1 MRLKDAIGID
11 STIRNKVFEIIEPGR
26 GVTRLSSVFDWFITM
41 LILAS
46 VVSVF
51 AVTFD
56 IPEWLNSFLSKFE
69 VVVVAIFTVEY
80 LLRIWTA
87 DLLYKDKTPF
97 KARLKYVV
105 SAMAIVDLVA
115 ILPFYLPMFLPTS
128 VLGMRALRLVRLF
141 RILKLNRY
149 SDAMASVG
157 LVIKEKQREL
167 CGSFFVVSLLMVIS
181 SLLMYAIEH
190 DAQPQ
195 VFKNAF
201 SGLWW
206 AVATLTTVGYG
217 DIYPVTVIGRILGA
231 FIALLGVAAVAIPT
245 GIISSGLI
253 ESLSSEHDEKS
264 SSKDRPPSAQTI
276 SARLATLDSLLKE
289 HAITGEEYASQRARI
304 LAEV

>member
-1 MRLKDAIGID
+1 MNGRSIK
-11 STIRNKVFEIIEPGR
+11 NKVFEVIEPDKGAS
-26 GVTRLSSVFDWFITM
+26 RLSGVFDWFITT

-51 AVTFD
+51 VITFD
-56 IPEWLNSFLSKFE
+56 IPDWLNSFLSKFE
-69 VVVVAIFTVEY
+69 VVAVAIFTVEY

-97 KARLKYVV
+97 MARLKYVV

-149 SDAMASVG
+149 SDAMASIVR
-157 LVIKEKQREL
+157 VIKEKQREL
-167 CGSFFVVSLLMVIS
+167 CGSFFFVALLMVIS

-217 DIYPVTVIGRILGA
+217 DIYPVTVMGRIIGA
-231 FIALLGVAAVAIPT
+231 FIAILGIAAVAIPT

-253 ESLSSEHDEKS
+253 ESMSAKPDGESSP
-264 SSKDRPPSAQTI
+264 KDSHASAKDVA
-276 SARLATLDSLLKE
+276 ARLATLDSLLKE
-289 HAITGEEYASQRARI
+289 RSITNEEYASQRARI

>member
-1 MRLKDAIGID
+1 MIK
-11 STIRNKVFEIIEPGR
+11 SKVFEIIEPDKGSSK
-26 GVTRLSSVFDWFITM
+26 LSSVFDWFITA
-41 LILAS
+41 LIIAS

-51 AVTFD
+51 VVTFD
-56 IPEWLNSFLSKFE
+56 IPDWLNSFLSKFE
-69 VVVVAIFTVEY
+69 VAAVAIFTVEY

-87 DLLYKDKTPF
+87 DLLYKDKTPVV
-97 KARLKYVV
+97 ARLKYVV

-115 ILPFYLPMFLPTS
+115 ILPFYLPMFLPAS

-149 SDAMASVG
+149 SDAMASIG
-157 LVIKEKQREL
+157 QVIKEKQREL
-167 CGSFFVVSLLMVIS
+167 CGSFFVVSLLMVVS

-217 DIYPVTVIGRILGA
+217 DIYPVTAIGRIIGA
-231 FIALLGVAAVAIPT
+231 FIALLGIAAVAIPT

-253 ESLSSEHDEKS
+253 ERMSSGNGGECSL
-264 SSKDRPPSAQTI
+264 KDAHASAQAI
-276 SARLATLDSLLKE
+276 SERLATLDSLLE
-289 HAITGEEYASQRARI
+289 GHAITSEEYATQRARI

>member
-1 MRLKDAIGID
+1 MIGR
-11 STIRNKVFEIIEPGR
+11 TIKSKVFEIIEPDKESSK
-26 GVTRLSSVFDWFITM
+26 LSSVFDWFITA
-41 LILAS
+41 LIIAS

-51 AVTFD
+51 VITFD
-56 IPEWLNSFLSKFE
+56 IPDWLNSFLSKFE
-69 VVVVAIFTVEY
+69 VAAVAIFTVEY

-87 DLLYKDKTPF
+87 DLLYKDKTPVV
-97 KARLKYVV
+97 ARLKYVV

-149 SDAMASVG
+149 SDAMASIG
-157 LVIKEKQREL
+157 QVITEKQREL
-167 CGSFFVVSLLMVIS
+167 CGSFFVVSLLMVVS

-217 DIYPVTVIGRILGA
+217 DIYPVTAIGRIIGA
-231 FIALLGVAAVAIPT
+231 FIALLGIAAVAIPT

-253 ESLSSEHDEKS
+253 ERMSAKHDGET
-264 SSKDRPPSAQTI
+264 SSKDCQESAKTI
-276 SARLATLDSLLKE
+276 SARLATLDSLQE
-289 HAITGEEYASQRARI
+289 GHAITSEEYAAQRARI
-304 LAEV
+304 LSEV

>member
-1 MRLKDAIGID
+1 MIG
-11 STIRNKVFEIIEPGR
+11 STIKKKVFEIIEPGR
-26 GVTRLSSVFDWFITM
+26 GASRISSVFDWFITA

-51 AVTFD
+51 VVTFD
-56 IPEWLNSFLSKFE
+56 IPDWLSSFLSKFE
-69 VVVVAIFTVEY
+69 VVAVAIFTVEY

-87 DLLYKDKTPF
+87 DLLYKDRTPF
-97 KARLKYVV
+97 MARLKYVA
-105 SAMAIVDLVA
+105 SAMAIVDLIA

-149 SDAMASVG
+149 SDAMASIG
-157 LVIKEKQREL
+157 RVIKEKRREL
-167 CGSFFVVSLLMVIS
+167 SGSFFFVALLMVIS

-217 DIYPVTVIGRILGA
+217 DIYPVTVLGRIIGA
-231 FIALLGVAAVAIPT
+231 FIAILGIAAVAIPT

-253 ESLSSEHDEKS
+253 ESMSRGKDGGACSEKESKERQHDCKPRDYGE
-264 SSKDRPPSAQTI
+264 
-276 SARLATLDSLLKE
+276 LLKDISDKLTQLQNE
-289 HAITGEEYASQRARI
+289 WRNSR
-304 LAEV
+304 